1 MRILILSCNTGAGHN
16 SCARAVRETVLERG
30 DECDIEDALR
40 FISNR
45 ASKVISGGHVGA
57 YRHVPKLFGK
67 GYSYA
72 EHHRSLF
79 EENTTLY
86 NYFTKASDGI
96 YQLVIE
102 KNYDAVLCTHPFSAL
117 ILTDI
122 LKHHKLNAVTAFLAT
137 DFTCSPTAEQSS
149 LDLYFIP
156 DASLTDEFVGF
167 GIPRERIVP
176 TGIPIR
182 KMFFTHTDKSQAKQI
197 FGIPENHRHLLMMC
211 GSMGAGPMKKI
222 AAALAEQLSPEQD
235 LTVVCGTNKKMLRQL
250 SEQYADTPNVHI
262 LGFVEDMSRL
272 MDSADLYIT
281 KPGGISVTEAN
292 VKALPMVFID
302 AVAGCEEYNLRF
314 YLSVGGAVTAKE
326 IPELATLCADLLT
339 NDERRMKMRAALK
352 SLQSFDASV
361 EIYDK
366 ISQKLQR
373 KGTVSV

>member
-16 SCARAVRETVLERG
+16 SCAKAVREALLERG
-30 DECDIEDALR
+30 DECEIEDTLR
-40 FISNR
+40 FISER

-67 GYSYA
+67 GYTYA

-96 YQLVIE
+96 YRLVTE

-149 LDLYFIP
+149 LDLYFVP
-156 DASLTDEFVGF
+156 DISLTDEFVDF

-182 KMFFTHTDKSQAKQI
+182 KMFFEHTDKKEAKKA
-197 FGIPENHRHLLMMC
+197 FGIPDEHRHLLMMC
-211 GSMGAGPMKKI
+211 GSMGAGPMKKV
-222 AAALAEQLSPEQD
+222 AASLSDQLKPNQD
-235 LTVVCGTNKKMLRQL
+235 MTIVCGTNKKLFENL
-250 SEQYADTPNVHI
+250 SEKYKASPNIHI
-262 LGFVEDMSRL
+262 LGFVENMSLL
-272 MDSADLYIT
+272 MDSADLYVT
-281 KPGGISVTEAN
+281 KPGGISVTEAT
-292 VKALPMVFID
+292 VKMLPMVFID

-314 YLSVGGAVTAKE
+314 YLSVGGAVTTKE
-326 IPELATLCADLLT
+326 IPELVTLCADLLT
-339 NDERRMKMRAALK
+339 NDEKRMKMREALS
-352 SLQSFDASV
+352 SLNIFDASS
-361 EIYDK
+361 EICDK
-366 ISQKLQR
+366 IFHKLQM
-373 KGTVSV
+373 KGTANI